1 MSTSKLYIAYAAFL
15 AFLMLVQAV
24 PQSFAIKEQ
33 SDFAAAINDW
43 ESLTE
48 RAQSVGQYDIYKFGL
63 SAKVP
68 NYIFLGDSHL
78 EQYLPRI
85 RSIFAKSSRPPPAT
99 WLVRARGCE
108 PFLIEAT
115 ENESER
121 SGKKSC
127 SISNK
132 LLFEFLEEIIL
143 AQPNDDFTIVLAYC
157 WNCHL
162 KTGDPNDYFL
172 KLLDRVG
179 RLVPLSKVHIVL
191 DNPMGSMYSP
201 KTLIGIGES
210 RVVEDEDLHFVPFDS
225 RQKYMNDIAITVFDK
240 SEVRYSNV
248 AARLCRRVMAGKQYC
263 ARIVDKRPVFKDED
277 HLNATFVVKH
287 AVWIDKIFQ

>member
-1 MSTSKLYIAYAAFL
+1 MGTGKLYMAYAAFL
-15 AFLMLVQAV
+15 AFLMLVQSV

-63 SAKVP
+63 DAKVP
-68 NYIFLGDSHL
+68 HYILLGDSHL
-78 EQYLPRI
+78 EQYLPRL
-85 RSIFAKSSRPPPAT
+85 RSIFATSSRPPPAI

-115 ENESER
+115 ENASER
-121 SGKKSC
+121 LGKKSC
-127 SISNK
+127 STSNK
-132 LLFEFLEEIIL
+132 LLFEFLEKIIPP
-143 AQPNDDFTIVLAYC
+143 QPSGDTKIVLAYC

-162 KTGDPNDYFL
+162 KTGDPSDYFL
-172 KLLDRVG
+172 RLLDRVG
-179 RLVPLSKVHIVL
+179 RLVPLSNVHIVL
-191 DNPMGSMYSP
+191 DNPMGSMYAP

-210 RVVEDEDLHFVPFDS
+210 RVVENEDLHHVPFDS
-225 RQKYMNDIAITVFDK
+225 RQKYINDIAIRVFNK
-240 SEVRYSNV
+240 SQVRYSNV
-248 AARLCRRVMAGKQYC
+248 AASLCQRVMAGKQYC
-263 ARIVDKRPVFKDED
+263 SRVVDKRPVFKDED
-277 HLNATFVVKH
+277 HLNATFVAKH